1 MMLLELII
9 ELINKPFIKYL
20 AIFFT
25 IILLLMLKILHD
37 SKLREEDKKMM
48 KKTDKTRIGK
58 RFYIKRKGKSDVEL
72 NLYIRKDSNFY
83 LPLIIN
89 LHGGAF
95 IAGDADTLDTQ
106 SERLKLQFN
115 SHIVSVNYKLIKL
128 FEKGIDIEYQTEEV
142 VDTIKYFY
150 ENYKEYKIDINNI
163 FVMGYSA
170 GGFLAMNAALKLINL
185 GIKIKGQILCY
196 AFIKDIID
204 KFNKLENKIKKD
216 IPSTLFILADN
227 DFISN
232 GSLEYEKVL
241 RENGINTEIKKYL
254 KSKHGFIEENN
265 PEYEKLNFKASK
277 SPEQEIMARDAE
289 NYIRI
294 WIKKITKNDVE

>member
-1 MMLLELII
+1 
-9 ELINKPFIKYL
+9 
-20 AIFFT
+20 
-25 IILLLMLKILHD
+25 
-37 SKLREEDKKMM
+37 
-48 KKTDKTRIGK
+48 
-58 RFYIKRKGKSDVEL
+58 
-72 NLYIRKDSNFY
+72 
-83 LPLIIN
+83 
-89 LHGGAF
+89 
-95 IAGDADTLDTQ
+95 
-106 SERLKLQFN
+106 
-115 SHIVSVNYKLIKL
+115 
-128 FEKGIDIEYQTEEV
+128 
-142 VDTIKYFY
+142 
-150 ENYKEYKIDINNI
+150 
-163 FVMGYSA
+163 MGYSA
-170 GGFLAMNAALKLINL
+170 GGFLAMNAVLKLINL

-216 IPSTLFILADN
+216 LPSTLFILADN

-277 SPEQEIMARDAE
+277 SPEQEIMAMDAE

-294 WIKKITKNDVE
+294 WIKKLTENNVE

>member
-1 MMLLELII
+1 MVFELIK
-9 ELINKPFIKYL
+9 EFLNKPLMKYFAL
-20 AIFFT
+20 FFS
-25 IILLLMLKILHD
+25 IILLLILKAFYD
-37 SKLREEDKKMM
+37 YKLREEDKKHM

-163 FVMGYSA
+163 FVIGYSA

-196 AFIKDIID
+196 AYIKDIIV
-204 KFNKLENKIKKD
+204 KFNKLENKIKKN
-216 IPSTLFILADN
+216 IPSALFILADN

-232 GSLEYEKVL
+232 GSLDYEKVL

-265 PEYEKLNFKASK
+265 PEYEKLNFKESK

-294 WIKKITKNDVE
+294 WIKKLTENNV